1 MEKEY
6 YEEIKYINDIQTKMF
21 EIEKS
26 YITKEEFID
35 MISNID
41 FKRVKTCE
49 LSLIT
54 GFIYDGDEN
63 EIKPLYKR
71 IELS

>member
-1 MEKEY
+1 M
-6 YEEIKYINDIQTKMF
+6 EEIKNIEKVRTKMF

-26 YITKEEFID
+26 YITKEEFIN

-41 FKRVKTCE
+41 FERVKRCE

-54 GFIYDGDEN
+54 GFIYNGDED
-63 EIKPLYKR
+63 EIETLFKR
-71 IELS
+71 IELG